1 MRAARLAS
9 AMEPRHRGA
18 LGIAGIALGNLL
30 FALGNWLQDGF
41 SMLVGFQLA
50 AAALMVVLAIAWV
63 RGEDA
68 VDVSRSSGRFALP
81 NVLLGLGAVLA
92 LAGLLLVLAVL
103 AG

>member
-1 MRAARLAS
+1 
-9 AMEPRHRGA
+9 MEPRRRGA

-41 SMLVGFQLA
+41 SLLIGFQLA

-68 VDVSRSSGRFALP
+68 VDVSRQSGRLSLP
-81 NVLLGLGAVLA
+81 NVLLGLGAVIA
-92 LAGLLLVLAVL
+92 MAGLALVLAAL
-103 AG
+103 AS